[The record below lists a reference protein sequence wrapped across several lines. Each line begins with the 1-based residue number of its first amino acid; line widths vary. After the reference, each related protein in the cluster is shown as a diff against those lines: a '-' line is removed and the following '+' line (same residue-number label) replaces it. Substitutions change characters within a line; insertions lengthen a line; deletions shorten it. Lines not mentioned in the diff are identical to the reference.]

1 MKIHFFFQ
9 FNKGDGLIHGGE
21 YDEYDDS
28 LSEMGSVQGDLN
40 QSDVNSPNK
49 KGRGYAQ
56 GRRKHNTNYVY
67 GAKST
72 AAKTRR
78 CGECEGC
85 NREDCGKCSACKDK
99 PRFGG
104 KLMYFLNPKTIF

>member
-1 MKIHFFFQ
+1 MCFHFFEGEGLI
-9 FNKGDGLIHGGE
+9 GDGYD
-21 YDEYDDS
+21 YDESQDISD
-28 LSEMGSVQGDLN
+28 MGSIQGDLS
-40 QSDVNSPNK
+40 QDDVNSPNK

-99 PRFGG
+99 PKFGG
-104 KLMYFLNPKTIF
+104 AYLKIITIFIKTTL